1 MRLRALGGIASW
13 LLASVL
19 LSACATA
26 APPADAQ
33 RAHHTASG
41 FRNNYVERVDRSFA
55 ELLRWQWEA
64 LRDGLPPA
72 PRTATPVTTPDL
84 PLVHGYH
91 AAHAKGQG
99 TPAITW
105 IGHASALVQAGGL
118 NVLTDP
124 IFSERASPVQIAGPK
139 RAQPP
144 GLALEQ
150 LPAIDVVLISH
161 NHYDHLDRASVVALD
176 YRARQ
181 SGARTLFLVPLGVGR
196 SGLVPPGQSVGGDR
210 IAWVFDNSTALI
222 TLCTTPAADTGGLT
236 LANLT
241 CSTDKAVLI
250 SGYVRFAVGGPPSDV
265 SVTNPAAPMVP
276 VPFGLSLARTAPDPP
291 STFSCFQE
299 PMNNSAVPYSCA
311 VGITTTDRQWSGSL
325 VFGPPIAIAASV
337 AVASASQYKVCR
349 YHAAAS
355 YTLVGAALANQNFVI
370 IKAGDG
376 TTAYTCPTG
385 GTPNTWPH
393 QPAT

>member
-1 MRLRALGGIASW
+1 MSRSNRFQRGVSLVEALVAFAVLAFGMLGVVGMQSTMRSNADMARQRAEAVRLAQDSMEEWRGFTTLNTTANHMAYQDIAGESTRSVQGTNATYTVSRRAL
-13 LLASVL
+13 
-19 LSACATA
+19 
-26 APPADAQ
+26 ADADV
-33 RAHHTASG
+33 AGT
-41 FRNNYVERVDRSFA
+41 V
-55 ELLRWQWEA
+55 
-64 LRDGLPPA
+64 
-72 PRTATPVTTPDL
+72 TPDRRG
-84 PLVHGYH
+84 V
-91 AAHAKGQG
+91 
-99 TPAITW
+99 
-105 IGHASALVQAGGL
+105 V
-118 NVLTDP
+118 
-124 IFSERASPVQIAGPK
+124 
-139 RAQPP
+139 
-144 GLALEQ
+144 
-150 LPAIDVVLISH
+150 IDVTWQ
-161 NHYDHLDRASVVALD
+161 DRASQAQLVRLSSAVSGVEPELGASLVLSTSSDPLVRPLD
-176 YRARQ
+176 RNRAIPH
-181 SGARTLFLVPLGVGR
+181 GVVPLGVGR

-325 VFGPPIAIAASV
+325 VFGPPLAIAASV

-376 TTAYTCPTG
+376 STAYTCPSG

>member
-1 MRLRALGGIASW
+1 MRLRALGAMASW

-55 ELLRWQWEA
+55 DLLRWQWEA

-72 PRTATPVTTPDL
+72 PRTATPVTSPDL

-99 TPAITW
+99 TPAMTW
-105 IGHASALVQAGGL
+105 IGHASTLVQAGGL

-144 GLALEQ
+144 GLALDQ
-150 LPAIDVVLISH
+150 LPAIDVVVISH

-181 SGARTLFLVPLGVGR
+181 SGASTLFLVPLGVGR
-196 SGLVPPGQSVGGDR
+196 LLNNLGVTDVVELDWWQSHTVRGVEFHLTPVQHWSARSLGDR
-210 IAWVFDNSTALI
+210 NESLWGGWAVLAPDLHWYFSGDTGYCRDFIDTRDQFAARHGAAGGGGFDVALI
-222 TLCTTPAADTGGLT
+222 PVGAYEPRWFMAAQHLDPAQAVQVHKDLGAKTSIGIHWGT
-236 LANLT
+236 FNLT
-241 CSTDKAVLI
+241 DEPLDQ
-250 SGYVRFAVGGPPSDV
+250 PPRD
-265 SVTNPAAPMVP
+265 
-276 VPFGLSLARTAPDPP
+276 LARARVAQGLDEQ
-291 STFSCFQE
+291 TFSLMKIGE
-299 PMNNSAVPYSCA
+299 
-311 VGITTTDRQWSGSL
+311 TRRL
-325 VFGPPIAIAASV
+325 AA
-337 AVASASQYKVCR
+337 R
-349 YHAAAS
+349 
-355 YTLVGAALANQNFVI
+355 
-370 IKAGDG
+370 
-376 TTAYTCPTG
+376 PR
-385 GTPNTWPH
+385 
-393 QPAT
+393 

>member
-1 MRLRALGGIASW
+1 MMRLRALGGGASR
-13 LLASVL
+13 LMASVL
-19 LSACATA
+19 LTACATA

-84 PLVHGYH
+84 PLVYGYH

-99 TPAITW
+99 TPAMTW
-105 IGHASALVQAGGL
+105 IGHASTLVQAGGL

-150 LPAIDVVLISH
+150 LPAIDVVVISH

-196 SGLVPPGQSVGGDR
+196 LLNNLGVTDVVELDWWQSHTVRGVEFHLTPVQHWSARSLGDR
-210 IAWVFDNSTALI
+210 NESLWGGWAVLAPDLHWYFSGDTGYSRDFIDTRDQFAARHGAAGGGGFDVALI
-222 TLCTTPAADTGGLT
+222 PVGAYEPRWFMAAQHLDPAQAVQVHKDLGAKTSIGIHWGT
-236 LANLT
+236 FNLT
-241 CSTDKAVLI
+241 DEPLDQ
-250 SGYVRFAVGGPPSDV
+250 PPRD
-265 SVTNPAAPMVP
+265 
-276 VPFGLSLARTAPDPP
+276 LARARVAQGLDEQ
-291 STFSCFQE
+291 TFSLMKIGE
-299 PMNNSAVPYSCA
+299 
-311 VGITTTDRQWSGSL
+311 TRRL
-325 VFGPPIAIAASV
+325 AA
-337 AVASASQYKVCR
+337 R
-349 YHAAAS
+349 
-355 YTLVGAALANQNFVI
+355 
-370 IKAGDG
+370 
-376 TTAYTCPTG
+376 PR
-385 GTPNTWPH
+385 
-393 QPAT
+393 

>member
-1 MRLRALGGIASW
+1 MMRLRVLGGSASW

-33 RAHHTASG
+33 HAHHTASG

-99 TPAITW
+99 TPAMTW
-105 IGHASALVQAGGL
+105 IGHASTLVQAGGL

-196 SGLVPPGQSVGGDR
+196 LLNNLGIADVVELDWWQSHTVRGVEFHLTPVQHWSARSLGDRNESLWGGWAVLAPDLHWYFGGDTGYSR
-210 IAWVFDNSTALI
+210 DFIDTRDHFAARHGAAGGGGFDVALI
-222 TLCTTPAADTGGLT
+222 PVGSYEPRWFMAAQHLDPAQAVQVHKDLGAKTSIGIHWGT
-236 LANLT
+236 FNLT
-241 CSTDKAVLI
+241 DEPLDQ
-250 SGYVRFAVGGPPSDV
+250 PPRD
-265 SVTNPAAPMVP
+265 
-276 VPFGLSLARTAPDPP
+276 LARARVAQGLDEQ
-291 STFSCFQE
+291 TFSLMKIGE
-299 PMNNSAVPYSCA
+299 
-311 VGITTTDRQWSGSL
+311 TRRL
-325 VFGPPIAIAASV
+325 AA
-337 AVASASQYKVCR
+337 R
-349 YHAAAS
+349 
-355 YTLVGAALANQNFVI
+355 
-370 IKAGDG
+370 
-376 TTAYTCPTG
+376 PR
-385 GTPNTWPH
+385 
-393 QPAT
+393 